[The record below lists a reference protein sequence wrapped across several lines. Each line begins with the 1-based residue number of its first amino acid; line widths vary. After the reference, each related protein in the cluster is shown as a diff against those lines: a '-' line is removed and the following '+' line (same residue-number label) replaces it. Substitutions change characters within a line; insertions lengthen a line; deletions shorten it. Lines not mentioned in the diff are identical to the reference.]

1 MAIDAI
7 ADALW
12 RRAPSIYRA
21 ARPLWR
27 LVMRLLGRP
36 TYAGYWKRRRE
47 FNYYA
52 EAVRLARAHAPSG
65 RSVLDV
71 GANETEVISEL
82 DWFERRVVLDR
93 VYVAPRPGVE
103 TVTIDFMRYQPPA
116 AFDLVLCL
124 QVLEHV
130 TDPAA
135 FAKKLLATGRTVIVS
150 VPHAWPA
157 GLVADHLHDPIDEH
171 RLRSWTGREPAEVS
185 VVEDLGKERLLAVY
199 TASAMPALAQRPS
212 PARLRRIAAAQQN
225 RIGRHE
231 DSQFS

>member
-7 ADALW
+7 TDALW

-21 ARPLWR
+21 ARPPWR

-36 TYAGYWKRRRE
+36 TYAGYWERRRE

-71 GANETEVISEL
+71 GANETEVTSEL

-116 AFDLVLCL
+116 TFDLVLCL

-130 TDPAA
+130 ADPAA
-135 FAKKLLATGRTVIVS
+135 FAKKLLATGRTVILS

-171 RLRSWTGREPAEVS
+171 TLRSWTGCEPAEVS

-199 TASAMPALAQRPS
+199 TASAMPALRKNSATCS
-212 PARLRRIAAAQQN
+212 TS
-225 RIGRHE
+225 E
-231 DSQFS
+231 